1 MSERPLHGMVTMS
14 GLGLREPGDTVS
26 QVVYFKPQLPA
37 GFVQIPNV
45 VATVRGSLP
54 YAISVSNID
63 TTQFKLTLTAVVAP
77 AADNIEP
84 IIVEWMAYV

>member
-1 MSERPLHGMVTMS
+1 MSERSLNGVVTMS
-14 GLGLREPGDTVS
+14 GSGLREAGDTVS

-45 VATVRGSLP
+45 LATVLGSLP

-77 AADNIEP
+77 AADTIAP
-84 IIVEWMAYV
+84 ISVQWMAYV